1 MRAPNVRIKIG
12 EQLYDRQ
19 LTYVS
24 DEATRVG
31 VHGELEKKYPQWN
44 SPGLENVYVFR
55 VDPAS

>member
-1 MRAPNVRIKIG
+1 MRIKIG